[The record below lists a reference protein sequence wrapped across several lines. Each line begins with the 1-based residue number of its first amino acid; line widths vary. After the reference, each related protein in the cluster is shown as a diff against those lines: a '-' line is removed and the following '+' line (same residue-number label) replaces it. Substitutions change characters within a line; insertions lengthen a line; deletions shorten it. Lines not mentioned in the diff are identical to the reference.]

1 MENYIET
8 AVSRKNNIK
17 DLMSSFVLCV
27 PLMLL
32 GTYIMILMYATGN
45 SVFLVLGMLAALL
58 LYYAAY
64 KIFLKFNI
72 EWEYTLVGN
81 EIRFS
86 KIINKTKRRDLFT
99 VNLSKT
105 EVVAKVTDNS
115 NNHPFKTFS
124 GKKYNL
130 ISQTIN
136 DYYFMITYTD
146 KGERV
151 AVTFEP
157 SDRMKENFRTTLRGK
172 FFE

>member
-17 DLMSSFVLCV
+17 DTLTSFILCV
-27 PLMLL
+27 PPMLL
-32 GTYIMILMYATGN
+32 GTYIVILMYATGN
-45 SVFLVLGMLAALL
+45 SVFLVLGLLVAAL

-86 KIINKTKRRDLFT
+86 KIINKTKRRDLIT

-105 EVVAKVTDNS
+105 EIVAKVNDTS
-115 NNHPFKTFS
+115 NNHSLRSFGGRKFS
-124 GKKYNL
+124 F
-130 ISQTIN
+130 ISQTTN
-136 DYYFMITYTD
+136 EYYYMLTFTD

-151 AVTFEP
+151 AVMFEP